1 MAGYP
6 PNQGPQG
13 GQPYPQQPPYGQPGY
28 QPQPQHQQPQ
38 YQQPQYQQPQ
48 YQQPYGAPPQPYY
61 RPGGPIPQAGYM
73 PQPDYS
79 NMGVTPPIVI
89 WGFVLSL
96 LGCTS
101 WPGLIMCAIGY
112 SEAKKRQ
119 AGTGLAI
126 AGIVI
131 GALWQFLGLML
142 WALGTAAEAGAF

>member
-6 PNQGPQG
+6 PNQYPQG
-13 GQPYPQQPPYGQPGY
+13 GQPPYPQQPQQPQYPQQQPYPQQPYPQQAPYG
-28 QPQPQHQQPQ
+28 
-38 YQQPQYQQPQ
+38 
-48 YQQPYGAPPQPYY
+48 QQPYGAPQQPYY
-61 RPGGPIPQAGYM
+61 RPGTPIPQAGYM
-73 PQPDYS
+73 PQPDYA

-126 AGIVI
+126 AGMVI
-131 GALWQFLGLML
+131 GACWQFLGLVFWL
-142 WALGTAAEAGAF
+142 VGTAADAGAF

>member
-6 PNQGPQG
+6 PNQGPQS
-13 GQPYPQQPPYGQPGY
+13 GQPYPQHPQQPPYGQPH
-28 QPQPQHQQPQ
+28 PQQAP
-38 YQQPQYQQPQ
+38 YG
-48 YQQPYGAPPQPYY
+48 QQPYGAPPQPYY
-61 RPGGPIPQAGYM
+61 RPSGPIPQAGYM

-112 SEAKKRQ
+112 AETKKRQ

>member
-6 PNQGPQG
+6 PNQGPHG
-13 GQPYPQQPPYGQPGY
+13 GQPYPQQPQYPQQQPQQPQQPPYGQPY
-28 QPQPQHQQPQ
+28 PQQAP
-38 YQQPQYQQPQ
+38 YG
-48 YQQPYGAPPQPYY
+48 QQPYGAPPQPYY

-112 SEAKKRQ
+112 AETKKRQ
-119 AGTGLAI
+119 AGTGLAM

-131 GALWQFLGLML
+131 GAVWQFLGLLL

>member
-28 QPQPQHQQPQ
+28 Q
-38 YQQPQYQQPQ
+38 QQPQ

-61 RPGGPIPQAGYM
+61 RPGGPIPQAGYA
-73 PQPDYS
+73 PQPDYA

-89 WGFVLSL
+89 WGFVLAL

-112 SEAKKRQ
+112 NEAKKRQ

-126 AGIVI
+126 AGMII
-131 GALWQFLGLML
+131 GAGWQFIGLVL